1 MSQDDSNTPP
11 TLPLPPTKDGK
22 KLYLW
27 SRSTNGPVG
36 EGAPG
41 SETTTSST
49 EANLNPKEFQNNF
62 PTQNGATPPGHVSIG
77 EAVKSIKSEDFLNI
91 TQTPCA
97 RGGFISGI
105 ASGAGVGGLRF
116 VFRGSPIKSANWAVG
131 GFLVGSAGWFEYCQ
145 YQRRQE
151 RIRMKRT
158 VEVYQESLVDK
169 RRRELEQ
176 QQKLQEQQAEEEKA
190 KKAWYNFW

>member
-62 PTQNGATPPGHVSIG
+62 PTQDGATPPGHVSIG

-91 TQTPCA
+91 TQTPWVSILLLRLGYEPRMA
-97 RGGFISGI
+97 LLSYALPWNTLISYV
-105 ASGAGVGGLRF
+105 S
-116 VFRGSPIKSANWAVG
+116 GSPIKSANWAVG
-131 GFLVGSAGWFEYCQ
+131 GFL
-145 YQRRQE
+145 E

>member
-62 PTQNGATPPGHVSIG
+62 PTQDGATPPGHVSIG

-131 GFLVGSAGWFEYCQ
+131 GFL
-145 YQRRQE
+145 E

-176 QQKLQEQQAEEEKA
+176 LQKLQEQQAEVEKA